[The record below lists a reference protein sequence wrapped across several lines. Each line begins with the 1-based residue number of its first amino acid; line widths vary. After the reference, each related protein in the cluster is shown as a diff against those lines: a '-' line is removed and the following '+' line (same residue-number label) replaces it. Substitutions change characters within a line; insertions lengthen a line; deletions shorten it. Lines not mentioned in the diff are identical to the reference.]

1 MARDKKTSSILWHVF
16 IIILAGELIF
26 TLPFHIARFFRPT
39 FLQAFELTNAQLG
52 DIFAV
57 YGVVAMLAYFPGG
70 IIADKFAPNRL
81 MSLSLLATA
90 LGGVYLWSGPDK
102 LGLSLLFGYWG
113 ATTILLFWA
122 AMIKATRLSADSGQQ
137 GLAFGLLDG
146 GRGLVASL
154 LASGAVLL
162 LSFTALSV
170 DGNFDSKT
178 QALAALRYLIG
189 YYSLLTALTAILAWF
204 GIRQDTSSNLPA
216 DASTSTITAASLK
229 ASLSNPLIWLQG
241 GVVVCAYCG
250 YKSLDNYGL
259 FMMQAFNWSQIEAA
273 QFTTVGSYLR
283 PIAAVTAGL
292 LADRI
297 RASRL
302 TLSLFLLL
310 GMAFMAIGVLIDMDI
325 QALWMSITLLL
336 TFAGVFALRAIYFAL
351 VDESQLR
358 LGATGT
364 AVGVISLLGFTPDI
378 FFALIT
384 GRMLDANDNGFAN
397 YFLFMA
403 FIMTI
408 GCLCAWRLIWK
419 INSTSP
425 IGKTQST
432 D

>member
-1 MARDKKTSSILWHVF
+1 LITDARDKKTSSILWHVF

-154 LASGAVLL
+154 LASGAVFL
-162 LSFTALSV
+162 LSVTVTTSE
-170 DGNFDSKT
+170 GNFESQA
-178 QALAALRYLIG
+178 QALDALRYIIG
-189 YYSLLTALTAILAWF
+189 YYAALTALIALVAWF
-204 GIRQDTSSNLPA
+204 GISQSHSDPQRSSAINL
-216 DASTSTITAASLK
+216 TSLK
-229 ASLSNPLIWLQG
+229 AALSNRLIWLQG

-283 PIAAVTAGL
+283 PIAALAAGL

-310 GMAFMAIGVLIDMDI
+310 AMAFMAIGVLIDMDI
-325 QALWMSITLLL
+325 QALWMSLTLLL

-351 VDESQLR
+351 IDESQLR

-397 YFLFMA
+397 YFMFMA
-403 FIMTI
+403 LIMTI
-408 GCLCAWRLIWK
+408 GCLCAWRLIWN
-419 INSTSP
+419 INSANQSNEAEE
-425 IGKTQST
+425 KT
-432 D
+432 